1 MINLKYNCS
10 LVILIALFSC
20 NQQNADERLNDANTI
35 SETIANPGN
44 GEIEEDSTLQ
54 PVEDITLK
62 ATGNK
67 IDEIAFSKDTIKVP
81 AGALVRIEF
90 INEGSE
96 QPMIHNFV
104 IAEEGSFKV
113 VALEGVKAGASGNY
127 IPADRKLLA
136 ASPLALPG
144 QTVQIQ
150 FEAPLTPGTY
160 DFVCTYPDHW
170 KRMNGKLIVK

>member
-1 MINLKYNCS
+1 MAIT
-10 LVILIALFSC
+10 SC
-20 NQQNADERLNDANTI
+20 EQRSADERMEAANTTI
-35 SETIANPGN
+35 SDTVASPGN

-54 PVEDITLK
+54 PIEEIKLK

-67 IDEIAFSKDTIKVP
+67 MEEIAFSKDTIKVP
-81 AGALVRIEF
+81 AGALVRIQF

-104 IAEEGSFKV
+104 VAETGSYKT
-113 VALEGVKAGASGNY
+113 VALEGMKAGASGNY
-127 IPADRKLLA
+127 IPANRALLA

-144 QTVQIQ
+144 QTVQVE
-150 FEAPLTPGTY
+150 FEAPLIPGTY

-170 KRMNGKLIVK
+170 KRMNGKLIVR